1 MCTDCFNTVDSEFVC
16 DICRCK
22 FTDTHK
28 TYNDFNSA
36 ICKMCRSSNQIK
48 QRYLHN
54 YQNNE
59 SINKMLDI
67 SDKKI
72 KIYYNVIDE
81 THYGLCSEVETIEKN
96 MYSEEKIF
104 PFMNE
109 FNTNENLINSD
120 KFNYYYT
127 PLNTSNCGLGCTQKR
142 YEIINYEIIL

>member
-1 MCTDCFNTVDSEFVC
+1 
-16 DICRCK
+16 
-22 FTDTHK
+22 
-28 TYNDFNSA
+28 
-36 ICKMCRSSNQIK
+36 MCRSSNTIK

-109 FNTNENLINSD
+109 INMNEFNINDNINDNLMELE
-120 KFNYYYT
+120 KFHYYYT
-127 PLNTSNCGLGCTQKR
+127 PLNISNCPNECTQKKFNIMK
-142 YEIINYEIIL
+142 YEFFN